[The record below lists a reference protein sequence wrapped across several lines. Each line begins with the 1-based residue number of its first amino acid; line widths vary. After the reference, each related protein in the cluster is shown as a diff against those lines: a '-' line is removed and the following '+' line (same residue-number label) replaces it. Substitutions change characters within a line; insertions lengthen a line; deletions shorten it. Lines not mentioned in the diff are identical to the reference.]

1 MFKNRLFLYG
11 LGIGLIAGAVM
22 LQLMFKVDEMERLP
36 TVEQLQADSGK
47 LNYKVVPK
55 EQPIY
60 TDKEIEAIKQKA
72 AEEERNKL
80 AKQTAA
86 PSPAPTNA
94 PPAQTVAKTVKTVY
108 ISERMDASQ
117 VADMLANAGVLP
129 DSAGLVASLNQKKL
143 TTRIRAGS
151 YSFEDQP
158 SVDDVIAKIT
168 IQ

>member
-11 LGIGLIAGAVM
+11 LGLGLIAGAVM
-22 LQLMFKVDEMERLP
+22 LQLMFKVDEMDRLP
-36 TVEQLQADSGK
+36 TVGQLQDQADK

-55 EQPIY
+55 EQPVFS
-60 TDKEIEAIKQKA
+60 DKEIEAIKQKA

-86 PSPAPTNA
+86 PAAAPSTA
-94 PPAQTVAKTVKTVY
+94 PPAQAVAKTVKTVY

-117 VADMLANAGVLP
+117 VADMLVKAGVLP
-129 DSAGLVASLNQKKL
+129 DTTGLVSSLDQKKL
-143 TTRIRAGS
+143 TTRIRPGS

-158 SVDDVIAKIT
+158 SVDDVIVKIT